1 MNVLKVY
8 FDKSIEQRSPVQIDY
23 NRIVKYDEKGNEIIT
38 YQEVD
43 YPSFQKSLGKAF
55 NWKLEELLK
64 AGINPDFPI
73 STGLSTRLEGVNV
86 VADFASQAESILNEN
101 IENN

>member
-1 MNVLKVY
+1 MNVLKAY
-8 FDKSIEQRSPVQIDY
+8 FDESVEQRSPVQIDY
-23 NRIVKYDEKGNEIIT
+23 NRIVKYDENGNEVIT

-55 NWKLEELLK
+55 NWKLEELMK

-73 STGLSTRLEGVNV
+73 STGYGTRLEGVGV
-86 VADFASQAESILNEN
+86 IADFASNADAILNEN
-101 IENN
+101 SENN